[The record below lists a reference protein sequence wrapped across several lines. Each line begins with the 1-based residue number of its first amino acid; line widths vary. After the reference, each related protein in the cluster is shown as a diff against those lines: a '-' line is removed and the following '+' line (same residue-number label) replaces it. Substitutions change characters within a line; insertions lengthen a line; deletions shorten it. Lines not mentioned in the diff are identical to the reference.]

1 LLVLQ
6 VHLETLEVLEILDN
20 LDLQVKLVQQ
30 ELWEKGDLLDHKVCR
45 ASLVLQEYQVCQ
57 E

>member
-1 LLVLQ
+1 MLVLQ